1 MRGNMGKLANFLLG
15 AALGAGVG
23 VVFNYLFGPA
33 QGTEF
38 TQNYRSRW
46 SKALDDGQQAAD
58 EREAELRRQF
68 AEAKQ
73 PKP

>member
-1 MRGNMGKLANFLLG
+1 MGKLSNFLLG
-15 AALGAGVG
+15 AALGAAVG

-46 SKALDDGQQAAD
+46 NKALDEGQQAAD

-68 AEAKQ
+68 AEAKRRNGNS
-73 PKP
+73 